1 MKYRRVISFV
11 LACLTIA
18 FSRSATHAQEAATS
32 PKPATGPKVELSL
45 IVTDKS
51 KKSVNS
57 ILRDELRVVE
67 EKVEQVV
74 ESVEQDNRATDYG
87 LVIDGSGSLR
97 SIMPNVVEAARLI
110 IENRRSS
117 DQIFV
122 EQFVS
127 SDLITILQD
136 FTEDSQALLDSLK
149 TIKIAPGRT
158 AVIDGVY
165 VAAERLV
172 ARRKNTSDRRSA
184 IVVITDGEERG
195 SSRTLSHLTK
205 FLREKDIQ
213 VFVIGFI
220 EELDRETGFV
230 RKSPRGRAEDLL
242 KTLAEETGGRV
253 FFPHKPSHVADAAT
267 QISQDLRSQFRITY
281 QSQNSTTTGFR
292 QVQVKLLS
300 PSGRTAIAPRGYY
313 VESKDA
319 KP

>member
-1 MKYRRVISFV
+1 MNYPRAGSLV

-18 FSRSATHAQEAATS
+18 FSGSATHAQESAPLPRSAA
-32 PKPATGPKVELSL
+32 GPKVELSL

-51 KKSVNS
+51 KKSVNA
-57 ILRDELRVVE
+57 IRKDELRVVE

-74 ESVEQDNRATDYG
+74 ESVEQDNRPTDYG

-97 SIMPNVVEAARLI
+97 SIMPYVVEAARLI
-110 IENRRSS
+110 IENRRPS
-117 DQIFV
+117 DQVFV

-136 FTEDSQALLDSLK
+136 FTEDSQTLLASLK
-149 TIKIAPGRT
+149 TIRIAPGRT

-172 ARRKNTSDRRSA
+172 ARHKNISDRRRA

-195 SSRTLSHLTK
+195 SSRTLSSLTK
-205 FLREKDIQ
+205 ILRENDIQ
-213 VFVIGFI
+213 VFAIGFI
-220 EELDRETGFV
+220 DELDKEAGFV

-242 KTLAEETGGRV
+242 KTLAEESGGRV
-253 FFPHKPSHVADAAT
+253 FFPHKPSHVSDAAT

-281 QSQNSTTTGFR
+281 QSQNSSTTGFR
-292 QVQVKLLS
+292 QVQVKLIS

-313 VESKDA
+313 AESKGA